1 MAREHWLARAFCD
14 EMEAVSST
22 ENAHKQGARA
32 PIRFNPIGIGSR
44 LVASV
49 LAGVA
54 AMLALALPAQAQS
67 GLRLC
72 NETSFVLEAAFAR
85 PEGEKN
91 YVVEGWRRLRPG
103 ECRLAIPAPLRP
115 GVYFS
120 YARSSSAHRGGQ
132 RVWKGEFPLCVDP
145 SGSFSIQNPTSCAA
159 MGLDQRSFKALRVDR
174 SSGSTMR
181 FNEPELYNKAGQSAK
196 NAGLQRLL
204 DDAGIDTDSIDGY
217 LGRRSRAAIA
227 NFLSERKLAGN
238 TSDDELI
245 DIFEDIARN
254 RSLEVGMMLCNRTE
268 SKVMAAIA
276 RRRPDGWESRGWWS
290 LDAGA
295 CARTVDE
302 SLLGE
307 PHYVYA
313 EMDAPDGT
321 RLLKSSQSTFCISRA
336 KFAVLGRDKCTD
348 RRFREAQF
356 FETASP
362 TDGKLVYEFFERSFD
377 PAKRAP

>member
-1 MAREHWLARAFCD
+1 MVREHWFARVVAA
-14 EMEAVSST
+14 AV
-22 ENAHKQGARA
+22 AGAVLLGLPADAQGA
-32 PIRFNPIGIGSR
+32 G
-44 LVASV
+44 
-49 LAGVA
+49 
-54 AMLALALPAQAQS
+54 

-72 NETSFVLEAAFAR
+72 NETSFVLEAALAR
-85 PEGEKN
+85 PEGEKD

-103 ECRLAIPAPLRP
+103 ECRIALPAPLRP

-145 SGSFSIQNPTSCAA
+145 NGSFSIQNPTSCAA
-159 MGLDQRSFKALRVDR
+159 MGLEQRSFKALRVDR
-174 SSGSTMR
+174 SSGAKLD
-181 FNEPELYNKAGQSAK
+181 FNEPELYNKVGQSAK

-204 DDAGIDTDSIDGY
+204 DDAGIDSDAVDGY

-227 NFLSERKLAGN
+227 TFLSERKLPSN
-238 TSDDELI
+238 TPDEELI

-268 SKVMAAIA
+268 AKIMAAVA

-302 SLLGE
+302 GLLAE

-313 EMDAPDGT
+313 EMDAPEGV
-321 RLLKSSQSTFCISRA
+321 RKLKSAASSFCISRA
-336 KFAVLGRDKCTD
+336 KFAVLGRDRCIE
-348 RRFREAQF
+348 RHFREAPF
-356 FETASP
+356 FETAAP

-377 PAKRAP
+377 PPERRAG